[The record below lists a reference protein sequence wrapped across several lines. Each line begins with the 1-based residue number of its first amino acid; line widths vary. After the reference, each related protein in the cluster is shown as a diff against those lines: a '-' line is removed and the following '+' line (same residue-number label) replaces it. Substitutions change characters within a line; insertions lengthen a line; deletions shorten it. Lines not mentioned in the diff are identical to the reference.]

1 MTLPTILSHLTQIIL
16 KMFSCDQSLVTV
28 AFLREKLSQPRFY
41 KDLTRKTA
49 FFEGWSWF
57 RFNNLGLALGTNLK
71 FYTNVAK
78 GLKLKVIKFLGL
90 ILTFVEF
97 TGKKLVGGLFAPPP
111 PPPHP
116 E

>member
-1 MTLPTILSHLTQIIL
+1 MTSPAILSHVTQIIL

-28 AFLREKLSQPRFY
+28 AFLREKLSQPQFC

-49 FFEGWSWF
+49 FFERWSWF
-57 RFNNLGLALGTNLK
+57 RFNNLRLALGTNLK
-71 FYTNVAK
+71 FCTNVAK
-78 GLKLKVIKFLGL
+78 GLKLKVIKFWGL

-97 TGKKLVGGLFAPPP
+97 TGKKLVREPFCSLPL
-111 PPPHP
+111 PPHP